1 MLKALLSAVT
11 GIPQNIDDDDVQELW
26 QYQKLIDELDI
37 DDSADH
43 DDLDVDDSAD
53 HDDLD
58 VDDSADHPDSAE
70 PDDEPIKK
78 WWQL

>member
-1 MLKALLSAVT
+1 MIKALLSAIT
-11 GIPQNIDDDDVQELW
+11 GIPQNIDDDDYQELW

-43 DDLDVDDSAD
+43 DDDDDELDVDDSAD
-53 HDDLD
+53 H
-58 VDDSADHPDSAE
+58 VDDDDQ
-70 PDDEPIKK
+70 DDEPPKK

>member
-1 MLKALLSAVT
+1 MIKALLSAIT
-11 GIPQNIDDDDVQELW
+11 GIPQNIDDDDYQELW

-43 DDLDVDDSAD
+43 DDDDELDIDDSAD
-53 HDDLD
+53 H
-58 VDDSADHPDSAE
+58 VDDDDQ
-70 PDDEPIKK
+70 DDEPPKK

>member
-1 MLKALLSAVT
+1 MLKGLLSAIT
-11 GIPQNIDDDDVQELW
+11 GIPQNTDDDDVQELW

-43 DDLDVDDSAD
+43 PDDDDQ
-53 HDDLD
+53 
-58 VDDSADHPDSAE
+58 
-70 PDDEPIKK
+70 DDEPTKK

>member
-1 MLKALLSAVT
+1 MIKALLSAIT
-11 GIPQNIDDDDVQELW
+11 GIPQNIDDDDYQELW

-43 DDLDVDDSAD
+43 DDDDDELDVDDSAD
-53 HDDLD
+53 H
-58 VDDSADHPDSAE
+58 V
-70 PDDEPIKK
+70 DDEPPKK